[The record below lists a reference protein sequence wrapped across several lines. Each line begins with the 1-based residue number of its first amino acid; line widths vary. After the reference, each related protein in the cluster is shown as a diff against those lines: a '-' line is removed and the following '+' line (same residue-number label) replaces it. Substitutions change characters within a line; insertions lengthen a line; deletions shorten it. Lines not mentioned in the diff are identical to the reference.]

1 MLSKL
6 TRPVAYALL
15 ALASSLPIAS
25 AALANEPAKDATRS
39 GNEILADYEDAV
51 KTKSGKEVRRIQV
64 VYNWDE
70 GATYTHTFDKSGKL
84 ADTNV
89 VYGSPTPSEAEV
101 AEAVAIVEAY
111 PDVVTIK
118 RRQAGIAIDGGF
130 PFRKSTG
137 VCARPARCLQMFLF
151 DAENVVRHMLVD
163 MRTRT
168 VVDSDYIPPQNREA
182 N

>member
-1 MLSKL
+1 MLSYL
-6 TRPVAYALL
+6 SRSAAFALL
-15 ALASSLPIAS
+15 ALASSLFYPPAT
-25 AALANEPAKDATRS
+25 LANEFAKEAVRS
-39 GNEILADYEDAV
+39 GNEVLADYNDAV

-70 GATYTHTFDKSGKL
+70 GATYTHTYDKSGAK
-84 ADTNV
+84 ADTQV
-89 VYGSPTPSEAEV
+89 VYGSPSPSDAEV

-111 PDVVTIK
+111 PDVITIK
-118 RRQAGIAIDGGF
+118 RRQAGITIDGGF
-130 PFRKSTG
+130 PFRLSSG

-168 VVDSDYIPPQNREA
+168 IVDSDYIPPQNREA